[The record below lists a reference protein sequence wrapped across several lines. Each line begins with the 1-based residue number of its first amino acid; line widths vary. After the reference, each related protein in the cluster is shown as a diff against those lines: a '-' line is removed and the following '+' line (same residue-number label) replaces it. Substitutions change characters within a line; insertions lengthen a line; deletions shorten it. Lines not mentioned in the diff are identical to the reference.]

1 MNLTEFLGRQNKGL
15 LAAIGI
21 FLLVVVSIGDLAAGP
36 YSESSVFYLLPVSF
50 FSWFI
55 GRHVGLIAAIVSAL
69 ISLGVR
75 AQSFRYGHSRV
86 LYWNALVWLSLY
98 VFLVI
103 IIAELRS
110 LYERERRSSHTD
122 PLTQLPNR
130 RAFFEMLASENARAR
145 RYGSPLTLAY
155 IDVDHFKN
163 INDRFGHLA
172 GDKLLAAAAE
182 TMQNNVR
189 QVDRVARIGGDE
201 FAVLL
206 PETPA
211 NSAEAVL
218 RKLLAVLDGAMQ
230 RGNWPVTFSMG
241 AVTFQ
246 PPPDTIEEMLSKAD
260 EAMYAA
266 KTSGRD
272 RLVVREL
279 TR

>member
-1 MNLTEFLGRQNKGL
+1 
-15 LAAIGI
+15 
-21 FLLVVVSIGDLAAGP
+21 
-36 YSESSVFYLLPVSF
+36 
-50 FSWFI
+50 
-55 GRHVGLIAAIVSAL
+55 
-69 ISLGVR
+69 
-75 AQSFRYGHSRV
+75 
-86 LYWNALVWLSLY
+86 
-98 VFLVI
+98 
-103 IIAELRS
+103 
-110 LYERERRSSHTD
+110 
-122 PLTQLPNR
+122 
-130 RAFFEMLASENARAR
+130 
-145 RYGSPLTLAY
+145 
-155 IDVDHFKN
+155 
-163 INDRFGHLA
+163 
-172 GDKLLAAAAE
+172 
-182 TMQNNVR
+182 NNVR

-211 NSAEAVL
+211 NSVKAVL
-218 RKLLAVLDGAMQ
+218 RKFLALLDGAMQ